1 MAKDLSLFYAELW
14 VVVHRLSHTGYHFIT
29 VFLHLLI
36 LSQLVPVAL
45 NPWIP
50 AIPPLLGAAIPFDLF
65 WPTLFPAYELS
76 YKEWIWVL
84 LKDHVKVDLAVVSVQ
99 KAAGLSAIGYV
110 GSVVNKFLPEPK
122 DADFDFMTTT
132 GAKVDLDGEWYSS
145 SFRARFL
152 TTLSTVSKLFV
163 AFYCLPHA
171 VASRTLP
178 DTLLPFF
185 WIATILTSTCSVL
198 QATYDCFMAAESI
211 FINPPVVK
219 AKIFAGLY
227 LEAIAASQEAIFV
240 FFCLFGEKRPEFSVS
255 LPQMAAAWLLLFY
268 YLPACT
274 YLHFESGYEAYE
286 NTKLHWGVISDD
298 KAKEI
303 DNMLIK
309 ADPAYQKWEKKAR
322 VEAQRLRM
330 GIGAKA
336 ANKPKTE

>member
-1 MAKDLSLFYAELW
+1 MSQDHFP
-14 VVVHRLSHTGYHFIT
+14 LSHAQPA
-29 VFLHLLI
+29 
-36 LSQLVPVAL
+36 QLTP
-45 NPWIP
+45 PPIP
-50 AIPPLLGAAIPFDLF
+50 
-65 WPTLFPAYELS
+65 
-76 YKEWIWVL
+76 
-84 LKDHVKVDLAVVSVQ
+84 Q
-99 KAAGLSAIGYV
+99 
-110 GSVVNKFLPEPK
+110 

-227 LEAIAASQEAIFV
+227 LEAIAASQGEYNDQCERQYINYYITITCLSVTNPKNVHEYIAEAIFV

-303 DNMLIK
+303 ENMLIK

-322 VEAQRLRM
+322 MEAQRQRM